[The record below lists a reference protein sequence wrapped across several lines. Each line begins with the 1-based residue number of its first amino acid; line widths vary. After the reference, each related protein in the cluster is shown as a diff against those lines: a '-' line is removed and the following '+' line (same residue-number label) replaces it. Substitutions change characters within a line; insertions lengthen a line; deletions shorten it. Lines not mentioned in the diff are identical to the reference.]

1 MTFATTWMNLKSIMI
16 NEISQTEKYKYYMTS
31 LVSESQKKEKSQL
44 IETEGKSGCQG
55 LGGGGG
61 ENKEKIVKGYGC
73 SVIR

>member
-1 MTFATTWMNLKSIMI
+1 
-16 NEISQTEKYKYYMTS
+16 MTS

-44 IETEGKSGCQG
+44 IETEEKSGCQG

-61 ENKEKIVKGYGC
+61 ENKKIVKGYGC

>member
-1 MTFATTWMNLKSIMI
+1 
-16 NEISQTEKYKYYMTS
+16 MTS